1 MRSAVAT
8 GIGAYDG
15 RVARLPACA
24 RLSTAGTTPR
34 HALGRGLNR
43 GLPGAVRTHRP
54 PFDTPLGQ
62 VPKTVQRRIHAR
74 NCRLASPK
82 KSPYLSNLAQLP
94 PQRANP

>member
-1 MRSAVAT
+1 MWISTKTVYICRGGLPVMRSAVAT

-62 VPKTVQRRIHAR
+62 SQRQSKAGFTPVTVD
-74 NCRLASPK
+74 
-82 KSPYLSNLAQLP
+82 
-94 PQRANP
+94 